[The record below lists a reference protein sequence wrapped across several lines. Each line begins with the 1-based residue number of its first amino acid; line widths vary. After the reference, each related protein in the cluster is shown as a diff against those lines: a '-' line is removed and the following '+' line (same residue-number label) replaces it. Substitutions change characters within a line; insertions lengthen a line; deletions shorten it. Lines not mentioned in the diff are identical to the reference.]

1 MHGERIGLIAP
12 FALSPDGTELVYATC
27 RYPDPYRAAQRE
39 AAGEPLDRED
49 YRHELARVRVDGTQH
64 QRLTTNRDFET
75 DPVWSPDGTRIAFYF
90 REDDKGYG
98 FFFPRK
104 PFGLYTMAPDGS
116 DIVQLQS
123 EAMALSVSPRW
134 SPDSERLVYGR
145 YESESEGQ
153 WELWL
158 YTIPVAGGAPQR
170 LTLAASGASWS
181 PDGQRIAFAKA
192 DGDEVALYTIA
203 ADGTDAQRVTTI
215 TGWQSRDG
223 ELDPT
228 RAWIPIV
235 AWSPDGSKILYSCGR
250 ICVVT
255 QDGTPVRQPTRP
267 EDPAEPIAAWAPDGS
282 RIATVDFGGPQ
293 PNRRHDP
300 VVSTMAPDG
309 SDVQV
314 LVTPGAAGFPVAAQ
328 SGYADVGASQAACA
342 AGFVVDAPADN
353 PGLVRD
359 CEVLL
364 ELRDGFFGSTLVN
377 WGPGTPIAQWVG
389 VTVGDAPP
397 RVTGLTVER
406 EGNSST
412 TVERRIPAELGQ
424 LTQLRVLDLRFNQLT
439 GGIPP
444 AVTQLV
450 NLRELRLRANQLMG
464 SIPPAL
470 GQLAQ
475 LKVLDLSGN
484 QLTGAIPPALG
495 QLAQLKVLDLSGNQL
510 TGAIPPALGQLAQ
523 LKVLDL
529 SGNQLTGAIPPALGQ
544 LAQLKVLDLSGNQ
557 LTGAIPPAL
566 GQLAQLKV
574 LDLSHNQLAG
584 AIPPEFG
591 QLGQLALLTRLFLDR
606 NQLTGPIPA
615 TLGQLAQLRTLD
627 LQFNQL
633 IGAIPPALGQLA
645 NVEWLVLSHNQLTGT
660 IPAELSHL
668 RNLGML

>member
-1 MHGERIGLIAP
+1 MESPRNPLVILAHAGIQVPLNLLNRLAHFAAPVMERFHQPVRTIHWSTRQPTPSHVGDGPVRGHRQAWRATVALLAALAVVLSAAGCDPLSVGDADRRTPVDADATSTPVEAEATPTPQARDEEVDRGPIATVCVRGSNATHPGWLLGDFVQWTPDGAAVLFTHGTQIYVVTADGSRVWQIVERPHPVHGERIGLIAP

-98 FFFPRK
+98 FFFSRK

-377 WGPGTPIAQWVG
+377 
-389 VTVGDAPP
+389 
-397 RVTGLTVER
+397 
-406 EGNSST
+406 
-412 TVERRIPAELGQ
+412 
-424 LTQLRVLDLRFNQLT
+424 
-439 GGIPP
+439 
-444 AVTQLV
+444 
-450 NLRELRLRANQLMG
+450 
-464 SIPPAL
+464 
-470 GQLAQ
+470 
-475 LKVLDLSGN
+475 
-484 QLTGAIPPALG
+484 
-495 QLAQLKVLDLSGNQL
+495 
-510 TGAIPPALGQLAQ
+510 
-523 LKVLDL
+523 
-529 SGNQLTGAIPPALGQ
+529 
-544 LAQLKVLDLSGNQ
+544 
-557 LTGAIPPAL
+557 
-566 GQLAQLKV
+566 
-574 LDLSHNQLAG
+574 
-584 AIPPEFG
+584 
-591 QLGQLALLTRLFLDR
+591 
-606 NQLTGPIPA
+606 
-615 TLGQLAQLRTLD
+615 
-627 LQFNQL
+627 
-633 IGAIPPALGQLA
+633 
-645 NVEWLVLSHNQLTGT
+645 
-660 IPAELSHL
+660 
-668 RNLGML
+668 